1 MGKGFEDLDIYQRS
15 LALGERIYNLISG
28 WDWFAK
34 ETVGKQIVRSM
45 DSVAANISEGF
56 GRYHYNDRI
65 RFLYFSRGS
74 LYETHTWLA
83 KAKQRKLISSDD
95 YKIIDSELMIL
106 GIKLNNFIQ
115 SIYKL
120 SSNNSHNN
128 HE

>member
-15 LALGERIYNLISG
+15 LAMGDSIYNLVSR

-34 ETVGKQIVRSM
+34 DTVGKQIVRAA

-65 RFLYFSRGS
+65 RFIYFSRGS
-74 LYETHTWLA
+74 LYETQTWLI
-83 KAKQRKLISSDD
+83 KAKQRKLISNDE
-95 YKIIDSELMIL
+95 YEKIDSELRLI

-115 SIYKL
+115 SLYKL
-120 SSNNSHNN
+120 SATNNNK
-128 HE
+128 

>member
-15 LALGERIYNLISG
+15 LAMGDSIYNLVSR

-34 ETVGKQIVRSM
+34 DTVGKQIVRAA

-65 RFLYFSRGS
+65 RFIYFSRGS
-74 LYETHTWLA
+74 LYETQTWLI
-83 KAKQRKLISSDD
+83 KAKQRKLISNDE
-95 YKIIDSELMIL
+95 YEKIDSELRLI

-115 SIYKL
+115 SLYKL
-120 SSNNSHNN
+120 
-128 HE
+128 

>member
-15 LALGERIYNLISG
+15 LAMGDSIYNLVSR

-34 ETVGKQIVRSM
+34 DTVGKQIVRAA

-65 RFLYFSRGS
+65 RFIYFSRGS
-74 LYETHTWLA
+74 LYETQTWLI
-83 KAKQRKLISSDD
+83 KAKQRKLISNDE
-95 YKIIDSELMIL
+95 YEKIDSELRLI

-115 SIYKL
+115 SLYKL
-120 SSNNSHNN
+120 STTNNNK
-128 HE
+128 